1 MHKIPFCKMQGAG
14 NDFVVIDNRT
24 LGLSPQQFPALAR
37 QVCSRRT
44 SVGAD
49 GLMIADAPTRGGDLK
64 LWFFNADGS
73 MGEMCGNG
81 ARCIGRF
88 GYEHF
93 AAKSPVIIEATSGD
107 VAAWRMDQRQ
117 YRIRLNEPTVLQAQ
131 YIATAQGVPHACAY
145 VELGNPGLPHGVVLR
160 SDLAALDYESALLQL
175 GRDLRNAPEFAK
187 GANIN
192 FCQVL
197 DRRRILVRTYERGV
211 EGFTLACGTGSAST
225 AAALQAMG
233 LVEKDGPILVENPG
247 GTLTVEAV
255 WQNSCITQL
264 YLTGPTNVVAQ
275 GFITDEELTL
285 L

>member
-1 MHKIPFCKMQGAG
+1 MSKIPFCKMQGAG
-14 NDFVVIDNRT
+14 NDFVVLDNRT
-24 LGLSPQQFPALAR
+24 LHLTPEQFPALAR
-37 QVCSRRT
+37 RVCSRRT

-49 GLMIADAPTRGGDLK
+49 GLMIADVPTRGGDLK

-93 AAKSPVIIEATSGD
+93 AAKTPVVIEATSGD

-117 YRIRLNEPTVLQAQ
+117 YRIRLNEPTVLDAQ
-131 YIATAQGVPHACAY
+131 RPATAQGAAHDCAY
-145 VELGNPGLPHGVVLR
+145 VELGNPGLPHGVLLWP
-160 SDLAALDYESALLQL
+160 DLENLDYESVLFEL
-175 GRDLRNAPEFAK
+175 GRALRNAPEFPK

-197 DRRRILVRTYERGV
+197 DRRHVLVRTYERGV

-225 AAALQAMG
+225 VAALQARG
-233 LVEKDGPILVENPG
+233 LVEKEGPVSVENPG
-247 GTLTVEAV
+247 GTLVVESV
-255 WQNSCITQL
+255 WQDGAITEL
-264 YLTGPTNVVAQ
+264 YLTGPTNVVAE
-275 GFITDEELTL
+275 GFITDEELNL
-285 L
+285 